1 MIFEER
7 FRKIVK
13 ESGKQQK
20 DIAQEMEVA
29 PSTISK
35 LLKGT
40 AEPSPDVLTKIS
52 KIFDVSIDWLL
63 GITESKQVREIRK
76 SECRTLG
83 LSDYAIDVLRKNAWQ
98 NRKGFDS
105 KLLRGLNIL
114 FEQDKKAQEKDDIN
128 QGKSILWNLCKLID
142 LIYDD
147 YNFTLSSNNEII
159 LSKVERYEASISETS
174 VDKAVIKDYYV
185 SKYIDYICAGL
196 KQLCEQKSNIDKDR
210 LPKMRF

>member
-185 SKYIDYICAGL
+185 SKYIDYIW
-196 KQLCEQKSNIDKDR
+196 D
-210 LPKMRF
+210 

>member
-63 GITESKQVREIRK
+63 GISKSKQVREIRK

-83 LSDYAIDVLRKNAWQ
+83 LTDYAINVLRKNAWQ
-98 NRKGFDS
+98 NRKGFNS
-105 KLLRGLNIL
+105 ALLFGINIL
-114 FEQDKKAQEKDDIN
+114 FEQDKEAQAEKS
-128 QGKSILWNLCKLID
+128 GESVLWNLCKLFEQ
-142 LIYDD
+142 IYDD
-147 YNFTLSSNNEII
+147 YEIKIDSNNE
-159 LSKVERYEASISETS
+159 LTLLKSKEYKKADTSES
-174 VDKAVIKDYYV
+174 NINDALLKDYYI
-185 SKYIDYICAGL
+185 SKYIDFICAGL
-196 KQLCEQKSNIDKDR
+196 KKLYEQRSNIDKDKI
-210 LPKMRF
+210 PGIRF

>member
-1 MIFEER
+1 MKFNEKFKGI
-7 FRKIVK
+7 IK

-20 DIAQEMEVA
+20 DIAQAMGVA

-63 GITESKQVREIRK
+63 GISESRQVRDIRK

-114 FEQDKKAQEKDDIN
+114 FEQDKESISKQDN
-128 QGKSILWNLCKLID
+128 QSVLWNLCKLID
-142 LIYDD
+142 LMYDD
-147 YNFTLSSNNEII
+147 FEFSIASNNEIVISRKGECKSIISDSSINNVI
-159 LSKVERYEASISETS
+159 LKE
-174 VDKAVIKDYYV
+174 YYI
-185 SKYIDYICAGL
+185 SKYIDYICVGL
-196 KQLCEQKSNIDKDR
+196 KQLCEQKSNIDKDKV
-210 LPKMRF
+210 PEIRF